1 MFFLGLWIME
11 FRISI
16 IILALDNNIKSDE
29 ANNSIIRW
37 PKKGEIRIETDN
49 IRYAVI
55 IDWVEFKTLKPKIL
69 FLGKLTFIC
78 FLIFKLVAHFKLNK
92 STFDWN
98 RTNYKNYQHYSSQ
111 I

>member
-1 MFFLGLWIME
+1 ME

-29 ANNSIIRW
+29 ANNSIIRR

-55 IDWVEFKTLKPKIL
+55 ID
-69 FLGKLTFIC
+69 
-78 FLIFKLVAHFKLNK
+78 
-92 STFDWN
+92 
-98 RTNYKNYQHYSSQ
+98 
-111 I
+111 